1 MTVYVCCTELY
12 LLTIYWYR
20 ILSHSLYFIYVF
32 KVFYEQPGYF
42 CHPNTNMTSTDLKDA
57 MRECHADE
65 SCNAFYKVCSYE
77 RYRKCNDTAYEED
90 SECGLVGNKSF
101 LYIKGI

>member
-1 MTVYVCCTELY
+1 MFVVQNYMLF
-12 LLTIYWYR
+12 WYQ
-20 ILSHSLYFIYVF
+20 ILSYSLCFINDF
-32 KVFYEQPGYF
+32 ISKEFYTKSGNF
-42 CHPNTNMTSTDLKDA
+42 CHPNTNMSSTTSDA
-57 MRECHADE
+57 AMQECHNDA

>member
-1 MTVYVCCTELY
+1 MRVNVCCTELY
-12 LLTIYWYR
+12 AFLVSNTF
-20 ILSHSLYFIYVF
+20 ILVMLFDDFIF
-32 KVFYEQPGYF
+32 EDFYSKPGNF
-42 CHPNTNMTSTDLKDA
+42 CHPNTNMSSTKLEKA
-57 MRECHADE
+57 MQECHDDP

-90 SECGLVGNKSF
+90 SECGLVGNSSF

>member
-1 MTVYVCCTELY
+1 M
-12 LLTIYWYR
+12 
-20 ILSHSLYFIYVF
+20 S
-32 KVFYEQPGYF
+32 
-42 CHPNTNMTSTDLKDA
+42 STTLGDA
-57 MRECHADE
+57 MQECLNDT

>member
-1 MTVYVCCTELY
+1 M
-12 LLTIYWYR
+12 
-20 ILSHSLYFIYVF
+20 FF
-32 KVFYEQPGYF
+32 KVFDEQPGYF

-90 SECGLVGNKSF
+90 SECGLVGNLSF
-101 LYIKGI
+101 LYIKGIQNYKYYNRL

>member
-1 MTVYVCCTELY
+1 MSSTTL
-12 LLTIYWYR
+12 
-20 ILSHSLYFIYVF
+20 HS
-32 KVFYEQPGYF
+32 
-42 CHPNTNMTSTDLKDA
+42 A
-57 MRECHADE
+57 MQECHKDP

-101 LYIKGI
+101 LYIKGISNYYHYNRLLYIDYN

>member
-1 MTVYVCCTELY
+1 M
-12 LLTIYWYR
+12 
-20 ILSHSLYFIYVF
+20 FF
-32 KVFYEQPGYF
+32 KDFDENPGHF
-42 CHPNTNMTSTDLKDA
+42 CHPNANMTSIELKDA
-57 MRECHADE
+57 MRECHEDE
-65 SCNAFYKVCSYE
+65 SCKAFYKVCGYD